1 MRIILACLLLVAIAG
16 CGGDDA
22 GEAADDTEAATTT
35 EAPATTTSTTST
47 TTTTM
52 APTLEDLARSICV
65 DFSIEYAAV
74 GDGPVVRQIFVN
86 DERLGYYVMPSAETP
101 YATAAAEL
109 EALDIADAEVAA
121 DAQRLIDALTAA
133 DEANAA
139 YLEDNSTVPDLV
151 EALRTL
157 EATAT
162 ELDLVSC
169 GMVKIAEQ

>member
-1 MRIILACLLLVAIAG
+1 MRIILACLLRGASAG

-22 GEAADDTEAATTT
+22 GEAADGTEAATTT
-35 EAPATTTSTTST
+35 EAPATTTST

-139 YLEDNSTVPDLV
+139 YLENNSTVPDLV

>member
-1 MRIILACLLLVAIAG
+1 MRIILACLLLVVAIAG

-35 EAPATTTSTTST
+35 EAPATTTST